1 MLIFVRQDVLGGG
14 LFFYGGMKV
23 LVLLNLHMA
32 LSERHRRSERSILV
46 STASLYRVIL
56 PVQKKRYTREASL
69 DIQIRVDPF
78 SPMIGST
85 R

>member
-1 MLIFVRQDVLGGG
+1 MFVRQDALGGG

-23 LVLLNLHMA
+23 LVLLNLHTA
-32 LSERHRRSERSILV
+32 RSERLRRSERSILV
-46 STASLYRVIL
+46 STASLYWVLL
-56 PVQKKRYTREASL
+56 PVQKKRYTREASF
-69 DIQIRVDPF
+69 DIQIRVDPL